1 MEDIS
6 EHRITTTDEF
16 NNGVTASHELEF
28 DTAGLDFR
36 IKLTFDTSD
45 PETYRTYMRE
55 YVNFEEDDIPVP
67 KWLGGEKDPEDII
80 FLRPTT
86 QQRVN
91 MNKLWNCVTP
101 TVESLDLVR
110 FVNGNPIHLQHEGR
124 KVLKHLI
131 VNTMQIN
138 DFSIRRK
145 AVQEGWSLWNRGG
158 LPPGVVYDG
167 DRRVRRD
174 GDNEFWT
181 CLDNP
186 STVLH
191 TKVRK
196 RLLIPLTQR
205 NQMQATHR
213 LI

>member
-1 MEDIS
+1 
-6 EHRITTTDEF
+6 
-16 NNGVTASHELEF
+16 
-28 DTAGLDFR
+28 
-36 IKLTFDTSD
+36 
-45 PETYRTYMRE
+45 MRE

-67 KWLGGEKDPEDII
+67 KWLGGEGPRGHH
-80 FLRPTT
+80 LSTT
-86 QQRVN
+86 NDTTKVN

-158 LPPGVVYDG
+158 CTEVVMMETDVYGVTVTQ
-167 DRRVRRD
+167 V
-174 GDNEFWT
+174 
-181 CLDNP
+181 LDVP
-186 STVLH
+186 
-191 TKVRK
+191 
-196 RLLIPLTQR
+196 
-205 NQMQATHR
+205 
-213 LI
+213 